1 MKQYKDWEKLSTKE
15 LCARFSIGPSAF
27 KRKQQREAAL
37 KRKVEPTHHYR
48 EVKEGK
54 SNFYYIKP
62 KGGLISILNCS
73 IGKRD
78 IDVIETILKVI
89 IQRKHVPVQPVYAK
103 LAGVTQ
109 SAISGY
115 VTFLKENN
123 IIIPPVT
130 IPQYVLDEKEKTGEI
145 LSKRERK
152 EGNRIYYDITAD
164 GSYKLLDEDT
174 QAQIHDMYTK
184 NWGFEYATQVY
195 PLQQEYGIKGQDIK
209 GVIGNIDRLIWQKI
223 NKTFGLNNGKRIT
236 EPEINPD
243 IAKELTEYFKMAS

>member
-1 MKQYKDWEKLSTKE
+1 MEQYKDWEKLPTKE
-15 LCARFSIGPSAF
+15 LCVRFNIGPSAF

-37 KRKVEPTHHYR
+37 KRKVEPTHHYH
-48 EVKEGK
+48 EVKEGRE
-54 SNFYYIKP
+54 NFYYIKP
-62 KGGLISILNCS
+62 KDGLISILNCS

-78 IDVIETILKVI
+78 INVIETILKVI
-89 IQRKHVPVQPVYAK
+89 IRRKHVPVQPVYAQ
-103 LAGVTQ
+103 LTGITQ

-115 VTFLKENN
+115 VTFLEENN

-130 IPQYVLDEKEKTGEI
+130 IPQYVLDEKEETGEI
-145 LSKRERK
+145 YSYRERK
-152 EGNRIYYDITAD
+152 EGHRIYYDITAD
-164 GSYKLLDEDT
+164 GSHILLDEDT

-195 PLQQEYGIKGQDIK
+195 PLQQEYRIKGQDLK
-209 GVIGNIDRLIWQKI
+209 GVIGNIDRLIWHKI
-223 NKTFGLNNGKRIT
+223 NKTFGLDNGQRIM